1 VDERNLGELVRHELR
16 WLRTIRAVR
25 PVGHALS
32 FITFG
37 IPVAAL
43 GSLLAAGAVSVLAM
57 LAITVATRIM
67 LHSTLRNPGAA
78 LLQLLVVPLRDTLS
92 FALWGWSFATRRVH
106 WRDDHFQVTRD
117 GSVHSVVRMN
127 Q

>member
-1 VDERNLGELVRHELR
+1 MHLFSLR
-16 WLRTIRAVR
+16 ARILQFLDNWYRAVE
-25 PVGHALS
+25 GL
-32 FITFG
+32 
-37 IPVAAL
+37 
-43 GSLLAAGAVSVLAM
+43 M
-57 LAITVATRIM
+57 M
-67 LHSTLRNPGAA
+67 HSTLRNPGAA

-117 GSVHSVVRMN
+117 GSVQSVVRMN

>member
-1 VDERNLGELVRHELR
+1 VLPE
-16 WLRTIRAVR
+16 WST
-25 PVGHALS
+25 VGPLDRVEPALS

-43 GSLLAAGAVSVLAM
+43 GSLLAAGAVSALAM

-67 LHSTLRNPGAA
+67 LHSTVRNPGAA
-78 LLQLLVVPLRDTLS
+78 LLQLLIVPLRDILS
-92 FALWGWSFATRRVH
+92 FALWGWSFATRRVR

-117 GSVHSVVRMN
+117 GSVQSVVRMS